1 MTLDGETV
9 FAVTGAAGSI
19 VSAITAD
26 LARHSGG
33 SFYLL
38 DRVPKPDP
46 GDADIRRVATDRDG
60 LKRDIFERLKSGG
73 ERATPAMVEL
83 ELAALER
90 ANAALLAIEAVQA
103 AGGAAHYCQVDLT
116 DSEAVAAVVDTI
128 REQQGR
134 IDVLLHAAGTERS
147 HILPDKPEEEFDLV
161 FDVKC
166 DGWFNL
172 LRAVGDMPL
181 GATVVF
187 SSIAGRFG
195 NLGQVDYSAAND
207 LLCKMSSSLPATRGI
222 AIDWTAWADI
232 GMASRGG
239 IPAMMAQAGI
249 DMLAPEAGIPLIRRE
264 LTAGNRRGEV
274 LVAGSLGVLMDERD
288 PTGGVDSLALQQ
300 RISGPMLGEVV
311 SMGVYDGLQVQTPLD
326 PAEQPFL
333 HDHQIDGT
341 PVLPGVMAMEA
352 FAEMA
357 SLVCPE
363 LAVLQLENVALQ
375 APFKFYRAEPRTLY
389 LSAQFELVDEDVLAH
404 CRCDSRRTLHGQEDE
419 QVTTHFL
426 ATVRMGAAPTDLGIT
441 EVPEAPDGPTL
452 GADDLYQV
460 YFHGPAYQV
469 LTESWR
475 RGEQIIGQMKPEL
488 PPNHRP
494 EERTLTT
501 APRLLELCFQTAGS
515 WEIGTTGKMAL
526 PQRIGRVRF
535 NGTAIDGGE
544 ALRAIVTPR
553 GDAGHFDTKVVDGE
567 GRVLVALEDYQSIEY
582 PGAIE
587 EALHAPFRAAMVREK
602 L

>member
-1 MTLDGETV
+1 
-9 FAVTGAAGSI
+9 
-19 VSAITAD
+19 
-26 LARHSGG
+26 
-33 SFYLL
+33 
-38 DRVPKPDP
+38 
-46 GDADIRRVATDRDG
+46 
-60 LKRDIFERLKSGG
+60 
-73 ERATPAMVEL
+73 
-83 ELAALER
+83 
-90 ANAALLAIEAVQA
+90 
-103 AGGAAHYCQVDLT
+103 
-116 DSEAVAAVVDTI
+116 
-128 REQQGR
+128 
-134 IDVLLHAAGTERS
+134 
-147 HILPDKPEEEFDLV
+147 
-161 FDVKC
+161 
-166 DGWFNL
+166 
-172 LRAVGDMPL
+172 
-181 GATVVF
+181 
-187 SSIAGRFG
+187 
-195 NLGQVDYSAAND
+195 
-207 LLCKMSSSLPATRGI
+207 
-222 AIDWTAWADI
+222 
-232 GMASRGG
+232 
-239 IPAMMAQAGI
+239 
-249 DMLAPEAGIPLIRRE
+249 
-264 LTAGNRRGEV
+264 
-274 LVAGSLGVLMDERD
+274 
-288 PTGGVDSLALQQ
+288 
-300 RISGPMLGEVV
+300 
-311 SMGVYDGLQVQTPLD
+311 MGVYDGLQVQTLLD

-363 LAVLQLENVALQ
+363 LAVLQLENVELQ

-426 ATVRMGAAPTDLGIT
+426 ATVRLGAAATDLGIT
-441 EVPEAPDGPTL
+441 EVPDAPDGPTL

-475 RGEQIIGQMKPEL
+475 RGEQIIGQMKPGL

-535 NGTAIDGGE
+535 NGTVATVGQVLQ
-544 ALRAIVTPR
+544 AVVTPR
-553 GDAGHFDTKVVDGE
+553 TESGHFDSRVVDGE
-567 GRVLVALEDYQSIEY
+567 GRILVALEDYQSIEY